1 MGQSGSAS
9 ELSNTMI
16 VPLLLLG
23 LAASS
28 PVDRHARQTSMVLV
42 RAGEGQRFESRQ
54 SNDVEEIKV
63 PAGEAVDIFYRYGF
77 FSLSVRVVPR
87 DDHGSWL
94 IREPTTKVFSPNSLR
109 QVKELREGKF
119 EPQFQIF
126 FCDDVEDL
134 MKHYFHDFTAE
145 GVAEPYRLYT
155 GSWRTP
161 TTVKY
166 FGLSEDTLH
175 SDSGFVLVKLQKP
188 RLTVRTEGEP
198 RLMPEAAREFSKI
211 RIGDEESVKSFTED
225 FGSHYIKSLTVG
237 DAVYQ
242 ILALDRAKYQRARQE
257 VLVEKRVTDFNQ
269 IYEQFLAPW
278 MVKES
283 GAVQAASGDPRVKAL
298 LDNRAITQTQ
308 FSSYPSI
315 FEILTEGTQAITALS
330 FRSIGAL
337 LPSVQAQDYYN
348 EIVNTQLAL
357 GGEHLKWG
365 EREREDVWRRTKKK
379 KSGSLQRQRR
389 CVRVWF

>member
-9 ELSNTMI
+9 EQSNIMI

-42 RAGEGQRFESRQ
+42 RAGEGQRLESRQ
-54 SNDVEEIKV
+54 SRTVEDIKV

-94 IREPTTKVFSPNSLR
+94 IREPTTKVFTPNSLR

-211 RIGDEESVKSFTED
+211 RVGDEESVKSFTED
-225 FGSHYIKSLTVG
+225 FGSHYIRSLTVG

-242 ILALDRAKYQRARQE
+242 ILALDRSKYLRARQE
-257 VLVEKRVTDFNQ
+257 VLVDKKVTDFNQ

-283 GAVQAASGDPRVKAL
+283 GSVQAASGDPRVKAL
-298 LDNRAITQTQ
+298 LDTRAVTKTQ

-315 FEILTEGTQAITALS
+315 FEIRKNARLLDELEFLTEGTQAITALS

-357 GGEHLKWG
+357 WE
-365 EREREDVWRRTKKK
+365 VNI
-379 KSGSLQRQRR
+379 
-389 CVRVWF
+389 

>member
-1 MGQSGSAS
+1 MGSL
-9 ELSNTMI
+9 ELPADKPSSNMYFL
-16 VPLLLLG
+16 LLLLG
-23 LAASS
+23 LATSS
-28 PVDRHARQTSMVLV
+28 PVPQLTRVTRQNQNLLLVQAR
-42 RAGEGQRFESRQ
+42 EGHSLAQSRQ
-54 SNDVEEIKV
+54 DVEDVQV

-94 IREPTTKVFSPNSLR
+94 IREPTTKVFTPNSLQ
-109 QVKELREGKF
+109 QVKELRDGKF

-198 RLMPEAAREFSKI
+198 KLMPEAAREFSKI
-211 RIGDEESVKSFTED
+211 RIGDEESV
-225 FGSHYIKSLTVG
+225 
-237 DAVYQ
+237 
-242 ILALDRAKYQRARQE
+242 
-257 VLVEKRVTDFNQ
+257 
-269 IYEQFLAPW
+269 
-278 MVKES
+278 
-283 GAVQAASGDPRVKAL
+283 
-298 LDNRAITQTQ
+298 
-308 FSSYPSI
+308 
-315 FEILTEGTQAITALS
+315 
-330 FRSIGAL
+330 
-337 LPSVQAQDYYN
+337 
-348 EIVNTQLAL
+348 
-357 GGEHLKWG
+357 
-365 EREREDVWRRTKKK
+365 
-379 KSGSLQRQRR
+379 
-389 CVRVWF
+389 

>member
-1 MGQSGSAS
+1 MGSQEEPATRIT
-9 ELSNTMI
+9 LHTMFTL
-16 VPLLLLG
+16 LLLLG
-23 LAASS
+23 LATSS
-28 PVDRHARQTSMVLV
+28 PIGRSTRQTNMVLI
-42 RAGEGQRFESRQ
+42 RAREGQTQPQSRQ
-54 SNDVEEIKV
+54 DFEDIDV

-94 IREPTTKVFSPNSLR
+94 IREPTTKVFTPNSLR

-134 MKHYFHDFTAE
+134 MKHYFHDFHAE

-211 RIGDEESVKSFTED
+211 RVGDEESVKSFTED
-225 FGSHYIKSLTVG
+225 FGSHYIRSLTVG

-242 ILALDRAKYQRARQE
+242 ILALDRSKYLRARLE
-257 VLVEKRVTDFNQ
+257 VLVDKKVTDFNQ

-298 LDNRAITQTQ
+298 LDTRAVTKTQ

-315 FEILTEGTQAITALS
+315 F
-330 FRSIGAL
+330 
-337 LPSVQAQDYYN
+337 
-348 EIVNTQLAL
+348 
-357 GGEHLKWG
+357 
-365 EREREDVWRRTKKK
+365 
-379 KSGSLQRQRR
+379 
-389 CVRVWF
+389 

>member
-1 MGQSGSAS
+1 MG
-9 ELSNTMI
+9 
-16 VPLLLLG
+16 
-23 LAASS
+23 
-28 PVDRHARQTSMVLV
+28 
-42 RAGEGQRFESRQ
+42 
-54 SNDVEEIKV
+54 
-63 PAGEAVDIFYRYGF
+63 
-77 FSLSVRVVPR
+77 
-87 DDHGSWL
+87 
-94 IREPTTKVFSPNSLR
+94 
-109 QVKELREGKF
+109 
-119 EPQFQIF
+119 
-126 FCDDVEDL
+126 
-134 MKHYFHDFTAE
+134 FTAE

-175 SDSGFVLVKLQKP
+175 SNSGFVLVKLQKP
-188 RLTVRTEGEP
+188 RLTVRT
-198 RLMPEAAREFSKI
+198 EAAREFSKI

-278 MVKES
+278 MVQES

-315 FEILTEGTQAITALS
+315 FEIRKNPRLLDELEFLTEGTQAITAL
-330 FRSIGAL
+330 RSGASG
-337 LPSVQAQDYYN
+337 PCCPVCRRKTTTTRSSTHN
-348 EIVNTQLAL
+348 WPCGRGTS
-357 GGEHLKWG
+357 KG
-365 EREREDVWRRTKKK
+365 ERERERTYGEEPRRSPGVNREALCARLLREELILTRKLRNSKERYK
-379 KSGSLQRQRR
+379 
-389 CVRVWF
+389 W

>member
-1 MGQSGSAS
+1 MGQSGSAR
-9 ELSNTMI
+9 EPSNIMI

-42 RAGEGQRFESRQ
+42 RAGEGQRIESRQ
-54 SNDVEEIKV
+54 SSVEDIKV

-94 IREPTTKVFSPNSLR
+94 IREPTTKVFTPGSLR
-109 QVKELREGKF
+109 QVKEVQSNKF
-119 EPQFQIF
+119 DSQFQIF
-126 FCDDVEDL
+126 FCDDLEDL

-145 GVAEPYRLYT
+145 GVEEPFRLYT

-188 RLTVRTEGEP
+188 RLTVKTEGVP
-198 RLMPEAAREFSKI
+198 VLKPEAARAFGSIKV
-211 RIGDEESVKSFTED
+211 GDTESVKDFTENY
-225 FGSHYIKSLTVG
+225 GSHYIRSLTVG

-242 ILALDRAKYQRARQE
+242 ILALDRDKYIQAKTD
-257 VLVEKRVTDFNQ
+257 VLVNKRVRDFSQ
-269 IYEQFLAPW
+269 IYEEYLAPW
-278 MVKES
+278 IVKES
-283 GAVQAASGDPRVKAL
+283 GKVQVASGDSEVEKFL
-298 LDNRAITQTQ
+298 EQNVVLNTQ
-308 FSSYPSI
+308 FNRYPSI
-315 FEILTEGTQAITALS
+315 FEIRKDDRLLSELELLTHKTEAVIALS

-337 LPSVQAQDYYN
+337 LPTVQLQDFYN

-357 GGEHLKWG
+357 WEVNIK
-365 EREREDVWRRTKKK
+365 
-379 KSGSLQRQRR
+379 
-389 CVRVWF
+389 

>member
-9 ELSNTMI
+9 EPSNIMI

-42 RAGEGQRFESRQ
+42 RTGEGQRLESRQ
-54 SNDVEEIKV
+54 SSVEDIKV

-94 IREPTTKVFSPNSLR
+94 IREPTTKVFTSNSLR
-109 QVKELREGKF
+109 QVKQVESGRF
-119 EPQFQIF
+119 DPQFQIF
-126 FCDDVEDL
+126 FCDDLEDL

-145 GVAEPYRLYT
+145 GVSEAFRLYT

-175 SDSGFVLVKLQKP
+175 SSSGFVLVKLLKP
-188 RLTVRTEGEP
+188 RMTVKTTGVPQLRQ
-198 RLMPEAAREFSKI
+198 EAAAEFGKI
-211 RIGDEESVKSFTED
+211 RVGDEASVKRFTED
-225 FGSHYIKSLTVG
+225 FGSHYIRSLTVG

-242 ILALDRAKYQRARQE
+242 ILALDKGQYQKAKKD
-257 VLVEKRVTDFNQ
+257 VLEDKTVTDFNQ
-269 IYEQFLAPW
+269 IYEDYLAPW
-278 MVKES
+278 KVKES
-283 GAVQAASGDPRVKAL
+283 GKVQVASGDSVVEDFLESKAV
-298 LDNRAITQTQ
+298 TTTQ
-308 FSSYPSI
+308 FSNYPSI
-315 FEILTEGTQAITALS
+315 FEIRKNPRLLNELESLTANTLAITALA

-357 GGEHLKWG
+357 WE
-365 EREREDVWRRTKKK
+365 VNI
-379 KSGSLQRQRR
+379 
-389 CVRVWF
+389 

>member
-1 MGQSGSAS
+1 MGSL
-9 ELSNTMI
+9 ELPADKPSSNMYFL
-16 VPLLLLG
+16 LLLLG
-23 LAASS
+23 LATSS
-28 PVDRHARQTSMVLV
+28 PVPQLTRVTRQTSNLLLLQA
-42 RAGEGQRFESRQ
+42 REGQTLAESRQ
-54 SNDVEEIKV
+54 DFQDIDV

-87 DDHGSWL
+87 GDHGSWI
-94 IREPTTKVFSPNSLR
+94 IREPTTKVFTPNSLR
-109 QVKELREGKF
+109 QVKELRDGKF

-198 RLMPEAAREFSKI
+198 KLMPEAAREFSKI

-225 FGSHYIKSLTVG
+225 FGSHYIRSLTVG

-242 ILALDRAKYQRARQE
+242 ILALDRSKYMRARQE

-298 LDNRAITQTQ
+298 LDNRAIAQTQ

-315 FEILTEGTQAITALS
+315 FEIRKNPRLLDELEFLTEGTQAITALS

-357 GGEHLKWG
+357 WE
-365 EREREDVWRRTKKK
+365 VNI
-379 KSGSLQRQRR
+379 
-389 CVRVWF
+389 

>member
-1 MGQSGSAS
+1 
-9 ELSNTMI
+9 
-16 VPLLLLG
+16 
-23 LAASS
+23 
-28 PVDRHARQTSMVLV
+28 MVLV
-42 RAGEGQRFESRQ
+42 SASNNGEGISRAKSRQ
-54 SNDVEEIKV
+54 GNIEDDIEV

-94 IREPTTKVFSPNSLR
+94 IREPTTKVFTPNSLR
-109 QVKELREGKF
+109 QVKELRDGKF

-198 RLMPEAAREFSKI
+198 KLMPEAAREFSKI
-211 RIGDEESVKSFTED
+211 RIGDEESVKTFTED
-225 FGSHYIKSLTVG
+225 FGSHYIRSLTVG

-242 ILALDRAKYQRARQE
+242 I
-257 VLVEKRVTDFNQ
+257 
-269 IYEQFLAPW
+269 LAPW

-298 LDNRAITQTQ
+298 LDTRAVTKTQ

-315 FEILTEGTQAITALS
+315 FEIRKNARLLDELEFLTEGTQAITALS
-330 FRSIGAL
+330 FR
-337 LPSVQAQDYYN
+337 
-348 EIVNTQLAL
+348 
-357 GGEHLKWG
+357 
-365 EREREDVWRRTKKK
+365 
-379 KSGSLQRQRR
+379 
-389 CVRVWF
+389 

>member
-1 MGQSGSAS
+1 MVLIQAREGNSQ
-9 ELSNTMI
+9 TQ
-16 VPLLLLG
+16 
-23 LAASS
+23 
-28 PVDRHARQTSMVLV
+28 ARQDFT
-42 RAGEGQRFESRQ
+42 
-54 SNDVEEIKV
+54 DVDV

-87 DDHGSWL
+87 DDHGSW
-94 IREPTTKVFSPNSLR
+94 IVREPTTKIFTPNSLH
-109 QVKELREGKF
+109 QVKKPLANKF
-119 EPQFQIF
+119 DPQFQIF
-126 FCDDVEDL
+126 FCDDLADL
-134 MKHYFHDFTAE
+134 KKHYFHDFTAE

-315 FEILTEGTQAITALS
+315 FEIRKNPRLLDELEFLTEGTQAITALS

-357 GGEHLKWG
+357 WE
-365 EREREDVWRRTKKK
+365 VNI
-379 KSGSLQRQRR
+379 
-389 CVRVWF
+389 

>member
-1 MGQSGSAS
+1 MGVWSHQ
-9 ELSNTMI
+9 LINHHQTMYFL
-16 VPLLLLG
+16 LLLLG
-23 LAASS
+23 LATSS
-28 PVDRHARQTSMVLV
+28 PVPQHRHQPRVTRQNKNLLLVQAR
-42 RAGEGQRFESRQ
+42 EGQTLAQSRQ
-54 SNDVEEIKV
+54 DFQDIDV

-94 IREPTTKVFSPNSLR
+94 IREPTTKVFTHNSLR

-257 VLVEKRVTDFNQ
+257 VLVDKRVTDFNQ

-315 FEILTEGTQAITALS
+315 FEIRKNPRLLDELEFLTEGTQAITALS

-357 GGEHLKWG
+357 WE
-365 EREREDVWRRTKKK
+365 VNI
-379 KSGSLQRQRR
+379 
-389 CVRVWF
+389 

>member
-9 ELSNTMI
+9 EPSNIMI

-28 PVDRHARQTSMVLV
+28 PVDRPARQTSMVLV
-42 RAGEGQRFESRQ
+42 RAGEGQRIESRQ
-54 SNDVEEIKV
+54 SSVEDIRV

-94 IREPTTKVFSPNSLR
+94 IREPTTKVFTPNSLR
-109 QVKELREGKF
+109 QVKELRDGKF
-119 EPQFQIF
+119 EPRF
-126 FCDDVEDL
+126 
-134 MKHYFHDFTAE
+134 
-145 GVAEPYRLYT
+145 
-155 GSWRTP
+155 
-161 TTVKY
+161 
-166 FGLSEDTLH
+166 
-175 SDSGFVLVKLQKP
+175 
-188 RLTVRTEGEP
+188 
-198 RLMPEAAREFSKI
+198 
-211 RIGDEESVKSFTED
+211 
-225 FGSHYIKSLTVG
+225 
-237 DAVYQ
+237 
-242 ILALDRAKYQRARQE
+242 
-257 VLVEKRVTDFNQ
+257 Q

-298 LDNRAITQTQ
+298 LDTRAVTKTQ

-315 FEILTEGTQAITALS
+315 FEIRKNARLLDELEFLTDGTQAITALS

-357 GGEHLKWG
+357 WE
-365 EREREDVWRRTKKK
+365 VNI
-379 KSGSLQRQRR
+379 
-389 CVRVWF
+389 